1 MKVIIENHRNEERI
15 RKPRNQQKVIE
26 KTEWSTTICELR
38 HRLGLSQT
46 AFGQRLYSS
55 AMAVSRWERGTQEPT
70 AESYIGLGNLA
81 GDPLCWFFWARAGL
95 NNEDLMR
102 VMPTLKA
109 RLHDDSKNY
118 QIVAAGSGHR
128 KSKLP
133 ELVAVPLLEVV
144 AASHGEV
151 GDSSSILHGAPVK
164 SMMAAPADWCPN
176 PTSTICLRVRGIS
189 MSPLITD
196 GSILAADTAQR
207 DPTTLDGKIVIA
219 WHKQMG
225 LTVSRLK
232 RYGSA
237 EVLQPENTD
246 HESVVLNGKQ
256 KWKILARVLW
266 WIGKAP

>member
-1 MKVIIENHRNEERI
+1 MIESPRTEVRM
-15 RKPRNQQKVIE
+15 RKPHYQPKAAQ
-26 KTEWSTTICELR
+26 KTEWATAICELR

-55 AMAVSRWERGTQEPT
+55 AMAVSRWERGTQEPS
-70 AESYIGLGNLA
+70 AESYIGLGNLV

-95 NNEDLMR
+95 SNEDLMR

-109 RLHDDSKNY
+109 RLHDDAKSYTIAN
-118 QIVAAGSGHR
+118 AGSGYKR
-128 KSKLP
+128 SKLP
-133 ELVAVPLLEVV
+133 ELVAIPLLEVV

-151 GDSSSILHGAPVK
+151 GDSSSILHGASVE
-164 SMMAAPADWCPN
+164 SMLAAPSDWCPN
-176 PTSTICLRVRGIS
+176 PVSTICLRVRGSS
-189 MSPLITD
+189 MAPLITD
-196 GSILAADTAQR
+196 GSIIAVDTSQR
-207 DPTTLDGKIVIA
+207 DQTILDGKIVIA

-237 EVLQPENTD
+237 EVLQPENSD
-246 HESVVLNGKQ
+246 HEPVVLNGKQ

>member
-1 MKVIIENHRNEERI
+1 MIENPRTEEPM
-15 RKPRNQQKVIE
+15 RKPQKPPKVAD

-38 HRLGLSQT
+38 RRLGLSQT

-95 NNEDLMR
+95 SNEDLMR

-109 RLHDDSKNY
+109 RLKADANNY
-118 QIVAAGSGHR
+118 QIASAGGGHK

-133 ELVAVPLLEVV
+133 QLVAIPLLEVT
-144 AASHGEV
+144 AASHGEI
-151 GDSSSILHGAPVK
+151 GDSSSILHGARVE
-164 SMMAAPADWCPN
+164 SMMAAPSDWCPN
-176 PTSTICLRVRGIS
+176 PTSTICLRVRGGS

-196 GSILAADTAQR
+196 GSILAVDTSQR
-207 DPTTLDGKIVIA
+207 DQVTLDGKIIIA

-232 RYGSA
+232 KYGSA
-237 EVLQPENTD
+237 EVLQPENGD
-246 HESVVLNGKQ
+246 YESVVLNGKQ

>member
-1 MKVIIENHRNEERI
+1 
-15 RKPRNQQKVIE
+15 
-26 KTEWSTTICELR
+26 
-38 HRLGLSQT
+38 
-46 AFGQRLYSS
+46 
-55 AMAVSRWERGTQEPT
+55 MAVSRWERGTQEPT

-95 NNEDLMR
+95 SNEDLMR

-109 RLHDDSKNY
+109 RLKADANNY
-118 QIVAAGSGHR
+118 QIASAGGGHK

-133 ELVAVPLLEVV
+133 QLVAIPLLEVT
-144 AASHGEV
+144 AASHGEI
-151 GDSSSILHGAPVK
+151 GDSSSILHGARVE
-164 SMMAAPADWCPN
+164 SMMAAPSDWCPN
-176 PTSTICLRVRGIS
+176 PTSTICLRVRGGS

-196 GSILAADTAQR
+196 GSILAVDTSQR
-207 DPTTLDGKIVIA
+207 DQVTLDGKIIIA

-232 RYGSA
+232 KYGSA
-237 EVLQPENTD
+237 EVLQPENGD
-246 HESVVLNGKQ
+246 YESVVLNGKQ

>member
-1 MKVIIENHRNEERI
+1 MVENPRTEEPV
-15 RKPRNQQKVIE
+15 RKPHKQPKVAD

-38 HRLGLSQT
+38 RHLGLSQT
-46 AFGQRLYSS
+46 AFGRRLYSS

-95 NNEDLMR
+95 SNEDLMR
-102 VMPTLKA
+102 VMPTLRA
-109 RLHDDSKNY
+109 RLNADAQNY
-118 QIVAAGSGHR
+118 QIASAGGGHK

-133 ELVAVPLLEVV
+133 QLVAIPLLEVT

-151 GDSSSILHGAPVK
+151 GDSSSILHGAPVE
-164 SMMAAPADWCPN
+164 SMMAAPSDWCPN
-176 PTSTICLRVRGIS
+176 PISTICLRVRGGS
-189 MSPLITD
+189 MSPLISD
-196 GSILAADTAQR
+196 GSIVAVDTSQR
-207 DPTTLDGKIVIA
+207 DQVTLDGKIIIA
-219 WHKQMG
+219 WHKEMG

-237 EVLQPENTD
+237 EVLQPENGD
-246 HESVVLNGKQ
+246 YESVVLNGKQ
-256 KWKILARVLW
+256 KWKILAKVLW